1 MPSNKKVIAVRVDEI
16 TYKKI
21 KKRCEEENRSAGNL
35 GEMLYKNYIK
45 EHENKHGEI
54 AII

>member
-1 MPSNKKVIAVRVDEI
+1 MPSKKKVIAVRVDEL

-21 KKRCEEENRSAGNL
+21 KVRCDEDNRSAGNL

-45 EHENKHGEI
+45 EHENKYGEI
-54 AII
+54 EVT